1 VHSTNANTLLGPQE
15 SVGVFLREIS
25 QTPLLTRESEQNLAR
40 SLELG
45 AYVHAVHGDLSQPGQ
60 DQPDAHAVLAA
71 CYDRLLTHRQVAA
84 AMCPPDGPGAD
95 AVFRSLFRFGQ
106 LDPHDAALPP
116 MALRAGVSIDDAVRS
131 IAEVSILSHLLP
143 EGWCDEG
150 VDVHAPTEP
159 YPNST
164 ADTPDLQ
171 QHLVQVQRT
180 ATLARSALIQA
191 NLRLVVSIAKNYRRS
206 RLPLVDLIQEGSIG
220 LMRAVEKFDHR
231 KGFKFSTYATW
242 WIRQAITRAIAEQT
256 RTIRIPAHMLET
268 LNRLARVSHRLE
280 EDLGRAV
287 ADEEMAAELNLTPER
302 LRDLKQAAQDPVS
315 LEAPTGT
322 DGDARLGDTISDADA
337 PNPQD
342 VVAATQ
348 QAEQIRGVLETLL
361 PREGEVLRR
370 RFGFNAGGRETLED
384 VGRALSISRERVR
397 QIESMALR
405 KLRRTPATIGWR
417 QYVDD

>member
-1 VHSTNANTLLGPQE
+1 LNTLLGPQE

-25 QTPLLTRESEQNLAR
+25 QTPLLTREGEQNLAR

-45 AYVHAVHGDLSQPGQ
+45 AYVRAVHGHLSQASRDKPNAR
-60 DQPDAHAVLAA
+60 DVLAT
-71 CYDRLLTHRQVAA
+71 CYQRLLAHRPLAT
-84 AMCPPDGPGAD
+84 AMCPPDGVGLD
-95 AVFRSLFRFGQ
+95 AVFRSLYRFGQ
-106 LDPHDAALPP
+106 LDPQDVELKRIATP
-116 MALRAGVSIDDAVRS
+116 RGVSTEDAVRS
-131 IAEVSILSHLLP
+131 IAEVSILSQLLP
-143 EGWCDEG
+143 ESYCDQSLDG
-150 VDVHAPTEP
+150 PATAEP
-159 YPNST
+159 HLTSR
-164 ADTPDLQ
+164 ADAPDLQ
-171 QHLVQVQRT
+171 QHLVQVQST

-191 NLRLVVSIAKNYRRS
+191 NLRLVVSIAKNYRHS
-206 RLPLVDLIQEGSIG
+206 RVPLLDLIQEGSIG

-268 LNRLARVSHRLE
+268 LNRLSRVLPRLE
-280 EDLGRAV
+280 EDLGRSV
-287 ADEEMAAELNLTPER
+287 LDEELAAELNLTTER

-315 LEAPTGT
+315 LETPTGSE
-322 DGDARLGDTISDADA
+322 GDARLGDTISDADA

-342 VVAATQ
+342 VAAASQ
-348 QAEQIRGVLETLL
+348 MAEQIRLVLESLL

-370 RFGFNAGGRETLED
+370 RFGFNDGGRETLED

-405 KLRRTPATIGWR
+405 KLRRTPATIAWR
-417 QYVDD
+417 QYVDA